1 MGSFFLLVAHIAL
14 CAFFCPLPSAAQGP
28 SAIRMTVQ
36 DQAGKPVSNV
46 EAHLKRN
53 VADVRVAV
61 TDDKGV
67 LVFHG
72 ITAGEYE
79 LTVSKD
85 GFEPLAQSLSCD
97 STATTTE
104 IEFTMIPKLERTD
117 RVEVQASASV
127 AVEQTSSTPTNLDPQ
142 DVKSLPSRPATV
154 TDTLPLVP
162 GVVRGSD
169 GEIKIEGAGESRSA
183 LVVNS
188 TDVTDPTTG
197 RFGLSVPVDSVESI
211 DVYKTPFLAEY
222 GRFTSGVVSVE
233 TRRGGEKWH
242 FELND
247 PLPGVRIFSWHLRGL
262 RDSTPRVTFGGPLLK
277 NRLYFHEGFEYA
289 LYKTPVRTLPFP
301 YNISKSESVNSF
313 SQFDYVFSTTHFLT
327 GTYHLAPQHTNFVNL
342 GFFSPQPVT
351 PTFRASSSVYT
362 SADHLALGQNL
373 LTSTVSAQF
382 FDAST
387 GAQGTAAM
395 VLTPAGD
402 SGNYYLSRQ
411 QDASRVEWLEA
422 LVRSVPTPAGTHTIK
437 LGTTVSR
444 TDNNGDLAARSVTIQ
459 DAAGRRLKQ
468 IDFTKGA
475 PFHRSDV
482 ESGVFGQDHWTALPN
497 LAFDFGVRLLLL
509 E

>member
-1 MGSFFLLVAHIAL
+1 MNAQPSRSRSRPSLKIMGSFFLLLGHIAL
-14 CAFFCPLPSAAQGP
+14 FAFFCPLPSAAQGP

-117 RVEVQASASV
+117 RVEVQASANV

-262 RDSTPRVTFGGPLLK
+262 RDSTPPVSLQHIQIGIGEFLQPIRLRFLDRSLSYRHVPFGSPAHEFCESWFFQPATRHAHLPSIK
-277 NRLYFHEGFEYA
+277 QCLY
-289 LYKTPVRTLPFP
+289 
-301 YNISKSESVNSF
+301 
-313 SQFDYVFSTTHFLT
+313 
-327 GTYHLAPQHTNFVNL
+327 L
-342 GFFSPQPVT
+342 G
-351 PTFRASSSVYT
+351 
-362 SADHLALGQNL
+362 
-373 LTSTVSAQF
+373 
-382 FDAST
+382 
-387 GAQGTAAM
+387 
-395 VLTPAGD
+395 
-402 SGNYYLSRQ
+402 
-411 QDASRVEWLEA
+411 
-422 LVRSVPTPAGTHTIK
+422 
-437 LGTTVSR
+437 
-444 TDNNGDLAARSVTIQ
+444 
-459 DAAGRRLKQ
+459 
-468 IDFTKGA
+468 
-475 PFHRSDV
+475 
-482 ESGVFGQDHWTALPN
+482 
-497 LAFDFGVRLLLL
+497 
-509 E
+509 